1 MAADQPRAQA
11 LPEPYATLAQNAGEA
26 ATRALAA
33 ALARGD
39 DPASALL
46 QAGVPDSAILQSLAR
61 RHGLQAVAY
70 DERLSVPVELVAQV
84 DQALLADGCWFPLG
98 FTDSGAVI
106 VAVCAPGDL
115 DTEQEVAGH
124 FQGREI
130 IWRVALRRDIHRF
143 VEDFLRRASGSQIG
157 AERTYLAYWRNT
169 MAHWRTKLACYRTD
183 MARARTSLNVLR
195 WGLGLVTLSNSM
207 LRAQRFEAHPVVYWV
222 FIAMGLAVAGASL
235 ANYLQARSPGIAPP
249 AVQTLVEVTSA
260 TIEFLEDFHYID
272 DSQAR
277 REQPVKPTMLGRLGD
292 LLCRH
297 STILVTDAGFRERIH
312 LARERNVLAAQRTVC
327 ACYRTV
333 AARARTGLALLR
345 TGVTLGCLGLGLIKY
360 FGLSPLSIFD
370 GVLILAGLLMI
381 VEGTVWYWPVRREPT
396 ETPRC
401 IEWGNCED

>member
-124 FQGREI
+124 FQG
-130 IWRVALRRDIHRF
+130 
-143 VEDFLRRASGSQIG
+143 
-157 AERTYLAYWRNT
+157 
-169 MAHWRTKLACYRTD
+169 D
-183 MARARTSLNVLR
+183 MPR
-195 WGLGLVTLSNSM
+195 
-207 LRAQRFEAHPVVYWV
+207 
-222 FIAMGLAVAGASL
+222 
-235 ANYLQARSPGIAPP
+235 
-249 AVQTLVEVTSA
+249 
-260 TIEFLEDFHYID
+260 
-272 DSQAR
+272 
-277 REQPVKPTMLGRLGD
+277 
-292 LLCRH
+292 
-297 STILVTDAGFRERIH
+297 
-312 LARERNVLAAQRTVC
+312 
-327 ACYRTV
+327 
-333 AARARTGLALLR
+333 
-345 TGVTLGCLGLGLIKY
+345 Y
-360 FGLSPLSIFD
+360 F
-370 GVLILAGLLMI
+370 A
-381 VEGTVWYWPVRREPT
+381 
-396 ETPRC
+396 
-401 IEWGNCED
+401 